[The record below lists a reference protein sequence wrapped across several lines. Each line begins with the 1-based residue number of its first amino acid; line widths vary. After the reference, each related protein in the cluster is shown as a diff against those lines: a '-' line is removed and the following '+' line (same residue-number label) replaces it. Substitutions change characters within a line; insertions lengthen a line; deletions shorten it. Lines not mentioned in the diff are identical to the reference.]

1 MGPVI
6 EVRTLAG
13 DEPGVD
19 GLMAAAADLV
29 ERAYEAIPDGWPLD
43 EDPGVRR
50 RRTRGARRAHGYRA
64 ELRDVPSRVRSA
76 EVAVAL
82 LDGALVGC
90 VTYVPP
96 GSALDEH
103 HDGEPSFRMLGVAP
117 EAGGQGVGTALVR
130 WVIGR
135 ARAGGHRHLWLYT
148 AEPMRVAQAMYQR
161 LGFARQADHDWTFA
175 PGRTL
180 LAFRLDLAPGGDH

>member
-6 EVRTLAG
+6 EVRALAG
-13 DEPGVD
+13 DEPGID

-43 EDPGVRR
+43 ED
-50 RRTRGARRAHGYRA
+50 GYRA
-64 ELRDVPSRVRSA
+64 ELRDVPGRVRSA
-76 EVAVAL
+76 EVAVAF

-90 VTYVPP
+90 VTYVAP

-103 HDGEPSFRMLGVAP
+103 HDGEPSFRMLGVGP
-117 EAGGQGVGTALVR
+117 EAGGRGVGTALVH

-148 AEPMRVAQAMYQR
+148 AEPMRVAQAMYRR
-161 LGFARQADHDWTFA
+161 LGFVRQADHDWTFA

-180 LAFRLDLAPGGDH
+180 LAFQLDLAPGGDH